1 MPPGRHLFGEGLRDQ
16 ALAAQQGENVLPQPR
31 LEHLARNG
39 RRNGEAAVGAA
50 QIPQAIDDIVRRALA
65 DIRLSGV

>member
-50 QIPQAIDDIVRRALA
+50 LIVRRAMA